1 MHVKD
6 LAECIA
12 QSQSL
17 VLLVVIITINES
29 GSATNG
35 LQVIM
40 FL

>member
-6 LAECIA
+6 LEECTA
-12 QSQSL
+12 RSWSL

-29 GSATNG
+29 GSATND

-40 FL
+40 LL